1 VGFTLGVTGL
11 EIACVLVVLKT
22 IMALSRQN
30 GALRIPTFLLM
41 GVAVSASLWGVVTL
55 LLVLA
60 GEDLSRALYWLFGGL
75 LNADWQRLEWVA
87 VPAVV
92 GGALMLVWA
101 DTLARTLARPVELPV
116 GVITALVGT
125 PLFVWVMRAQ
135 AR

>member
-1 VGFTLGVTGL
+1 VGGDHR
-11 EIACVLVVLKT
+11 VLMPLS
-22 IMALSRQN
+22 AL
-30 GALRIPTFLLM
+30 
-41 GVAVSASLWGVVTL
+41 
-55 LLVLA
+55 
-60 GEDLSRALYWLFGGL
+60 
-75 LNADWQRLEWVA
+75 
-87 VPAVV
+87 